1 MERGEGV
8 SSWGVMLQVIEHS
21 RVWWLWEWNCCRIW
35 LSWSW
40 CPKTSYQRAAG
51 CVVKVGRVS
60 DDVMGSAEMVFVCDV
75 LNGWMDGKGKER
87 CALLNQHMK
96 CRCCWAR
103 STSVNVFSDQSGRSF
118 ICTPGN
124 LMMLT
129 TSTALLLMM
138 SGEWLGCFLLKSM
151 ITPDC
156 WQIIVPNETHHD
168 VSAVQ
173 TTVDL
178 GQNKNFFACLWLS
191 IAVNTCT
198 FIWTGL

>member
-1 MERGEGV
+1 MRGQAGR
-8 SSWGVMLQVIEHS
+8 SL
-21 RVWWLWEWNCCRIW
+21 WWCYGLYW
-35 LSWSW
+35 
-40 CPKTSYQRAAG
+40 
-51 CVVKVGRVS
+51 
-60 DDVMGSAEMVFVCDV
+60 DVFVCDV
-75 LNGWMDGKGKER
+75 LNGWMVREM

-118 ICTPGN
+118 ICTAGN

-129 TSTALLLMM
+129 IATALLLMM
-138 SGEWLGCFLLKSM
+138 SGEWLCCFLLKSM
-151 ITPDC
+151 ITPDR
-156 WQIIVPNETHHD
+156 WQIIVTNETHHD

-191 IAVNTCT
+191 IAVNTCA